1 MLPLSSNPRYGYFP
15 STEKSFYVCKGEDEP
30 LARTV
35 FEAEGIADLN
45 YVLGKR
51 YLGRFLGSAA
61 TRSEWMKSK
70 VDAWT
75 AAVETLAKIA
85 VNFPQA
91 AYIGFVLCLQN
102 EWVYV
107 LRGTSDIAA
116 FFEPLEKATHLKF
129 YLGSL
134 WDGLRGSNTQILGA
148 TGTVYQLRRNWS
160 SQSHAHCSGV
170 SRYLPICMQC
180 PH

>member
-15 STEKSFYVCKGEDEP
+15 STEKSSYVCKGEDEP

-45 YVLGKR
+45 YVRGKR
-51 YLGRFLGSAA
+51 YLGRFQ
-61 TRSEWMKSK
+61 MKSK

-102 EWVYV
+102 EWLYV
-107 LRGTSDIAA
+107 LRVTSDIAA
-116 FFEPLEKATHLKF
+116 FLSRWRK
-129 YLGSL
+129 
-134 WDGLRGSNTQILGA
+134 
-148 TGTVYQLRRNWS
+148 
-160 SQSHAHCSGV
+160 QST
-170 SRYLPICMQC
+170 
-180 PH
+180 